1 VNALYGYTPE
11 FLEIY
16 AQVGAAYASQSQSII
31 RPYREVKQKKQDEQT
46 IKELEPNEFAE
57 KKSPLR
63 NRKLHSEQKNRLQN
77 KKKKLKQNR
86 KQKKYRKKK
95 ESHL

>member
-1 VNALYGYTPE
+1 MSVTAHYRYAPE
-11 FLEIY
+11 FLGIY
-16 AQVGAAYASQSQSII
+16 AQVGAAYASLSKSVTQ
-31 RPYREVKQKKQDEQT
+31 PYREVKQKSQDEKT

-77 KKKKLKQNR
+77 KKRQMP
-86 KQKKYRKKK
+86 
-95 ESHL
+95 

>member
-16 AQVGAAYASQSQSII
+16 AQVGAAYASLSKSVTQ
-31 RPYREVKQKKQDEQT
+31 PYREVKQKSQDEKT

-77 KKKKLKQNR
+77 KKQ
-86 KQKKYRKKK
+86 QMP
-95 ESHL
+95 